1 MLIDPSAQ
9 TNNES
14 SEIFWAD
21 ELANARYIL
30 SLVNKAICELTAN
43 PTQSYTLDTGQTKQT
58 VTKADLVQL
67 YQRRDALIGQI
78 ATLESR
84 TGSHQATQIIPGF

>member
-1 MLIDPSAQ
+1 MLIKPSAQ
-9 TNNES
+9 TNES
-14 SEIFWAD
+14 SEQFWAD
-21 ELANARYIL
+21 ELQNARYIL
-30 SLVNKAICELTAN
+30 SLINKAIADLTAN

-58 VTKADLVQL
+58 VTKADLAQL

-78 ATLESR
+78 AIIESR